1 MYTDKFELLN
11 ADGNVIATKTILNHM
26 KIVLVERG
34 GVKPGETFF
43 VRSVVNSR
51 QVLKITEKTPAEAW
65 HDFERLFGDV
75 YSANGNLIHW
85 ERNDICYS

>member
-1 MYTDKFELLN
+1 MYTGKFELLN
-11 ADGNVIATKTILNHM
+11 ADGNVIATKTILHHM

-51 QVLKITEKTPAEAW
+51 QVLKITYKTPAEAW
-65 HDFERLFGDV
+65 HDFDRECQWLLD
-75 YSANGNLIHW
+75 
-85 ERNDICYS
+85 